1 MSLAQLFY
9 LKEAVRKQCR
19 QWRVRRRVRP
29 SHSWRSR
36 NTGFTMEPL
45 EHRILLTVAP
55 LPTPVDFEPG
65 FVQPNTI
72 NLEANYQQQQAPANS
87 PVSVQVDYV
96 DTSTGTD
103 PNVGIGLR
111 VHYDSTK
118 LVADAA
124 DITK

>member
-1 MSLAQLFY
+1 SVRRPSYSFPCSAGLKYIALDATRLKGWSYYFFYWRSSMSLAQLFY

-19 QWRVRRRVRP
+19 QWRVRGRVRT

-36 NTGFTMEPL
+36 NTAFRLEPL

-72 NLEANYQQQQAPANS
+72 NLE
-87 PVSVQVDYV
+87 
-96 DTSTGTD
+96 
-103 PNVGIGLR
+103 
-111 VHYDSTK
+111 
-118 LVADAA
+118 
-124 DITK
+124 